1 MGKKLTIIVGS
12 NGHNL
17 KMGETILG
25 IAREEGFDPELID
38 LCALNLPMY
47 IPNQEGTPTP
57 DAIPSL
63 VETIKNSHA
72 VVVLAPEYN
81 GLIPPVLNNAIAWIS
96 VTTKGWRDAFNG
108 KPGIIGTFSGGAGA
122 QALVAMRLQLSYI
135 GMNII
140 GRQLSAS
147 GHKALNEDSVRACL
161 SQVQ

>member
-1 MGKKLTIIVGS
+1 MAKKLVIIAGS

-17 KMGETILG
+17 TMADQVADVAKD
-25 IAREEGFDPELID
+25 EGFETEIID
-38 LCALNLPMY
+38 LCALGLPMY
-47 IPNQEGTPTP
+47 IPNQDHTPTP
-57 DAIPSL
+57 EAIPRL
-63 VETIKNSHA
+63 VETIKASTG

-108 KPGIIGTFSGGAGA
+108 KPGIIGTYSGGAGA

-147 GHKALNEDSVRACL
+147 GHKELNLDSVKACFA
-161 SQVQ
+161 QVE